1 VWSCRLESRECPQGG
16 KENTDEPAAK
26 RQRVDSDK
34 NGDLAAKA
42 TQGHSQMTCS
52 ACTWENDSTAAHCE
66 MCDTVLPAQK
76 VFIVCCVLLRVISS
90 HCRSQEEPGT
100 STSRLKMPELWWKH
114 LSASIV
120 VARLLRFRA
129 IHVPCPNWTCVD
141 FS

>member
-1 VWSCRLESRECPQGG
+1 MWSCRLESRECPQGG

-90 HCRSQEEPGT
+90 HCRSQEEPADVNVT
-100 STSRLKMPELWWKH
+100 LED
-114 LSASIV
+114 
-120 VARLLRFRA
+120 ARAMVETLVREHRGGSFA
-129 IHVPCPNWTCVD
+129 EVSCHTCTV
-141 FS
+141 S